1 VRVNIIGIL
10 LIMKS
15 KIYKE
20 IRLRKYR
27 VRVALLVVLLSF
39 NTHVGAA
46 LEYLSIADNAV
57 IMYNAPSIKAD
68 KLYVVSRYLPV
79 EAIVRVEGW
88 IKVRDSSGTL
98 SWVEQ
103 KAISGKRFV
112 VVIKQQAQVYQAAD
126 INSTLLFLAQKDVVF
141 EWLENSSNGWV
152 KVRHRDGQSGYVK
165 TTQIWGS

>member
-1 VRVNIIGIL
+1 MG
-10 LIMKS
+10 
-15 KIYKE
+15 
-20 IRLRKYR
+20 LRKYR
-27 VRVALLVVLLSF
+27 VRTALLVVLLSF

-112 VVIKQQAQVYQAAD
+112 VVIEQQAQVYQAAD
-126 INSTLLFLAQKDVVF
+126 INSTLLFWAQKDVVL
-141 EWLENSSNGWV
+141 EWLENSANGWV

>member
-1 VRVNIIGIL
+1 MKFKICKDIG
-10 LIMKS
+10 
-15 KIYKE
+15 
-20 IRLRKYR
+20 LRKYR
-27 VRVALLVVLLSF
+27 VRVALLVLLLSL
-39 NTHVGAA
+39 NTHAGAA
-46 LEYLSIADNAV
+46 LEYLSLADNAV

-68 KLYVVSRYLPV
+68 KLYVASRYLPV
-79 EAIVRVEGW
+79 EAVVRVEGW

-112 VVIKQQAQVYQAAD
+112 VVIEQQAQVYQAAD
-126 INSTLLFLAQKDVVF
+126 INSTLLFWAQKDVVF
-141 EWLENSSNGWV
+141 EWLENSSSGWV

>member
-1 VRVNIIGIL
+1 
-10 LIMKS
+10 MKF
-15 KIYKE
+15 KICKYLG
-20 IRLRKYR
+20 LRKYR
-27 VRVALLVVLLSF
+27 ARAALLVLLLSL
-39 NTHVGAA
+39 NTHAGAA
-46 LEYLSIADNAV
+46 LEYLSLADNAV

-68 KLYVVSRYLPV
+68 KLYVASRYLPV
-79 EAIVRVEGW
+79 EAVVRVEGW

-112 VVIKQQAQVYQAAD
+112 VVIEQQAQIYQAAD

>member
-1 VRVNIIGIL
+1 MGL
-10 LIMKS
+10 G
-15 KIYKE
+15 
-20 IRLRKYR
+20 KYR
-27 VRVALLVVLLSF
+27 VRLTLLVVLLSF

-141 EWLENSSNGWV
+141 EWLEDSSNGWV

>member
-1 VRVNIIGIL
+1 
-10 LIMKS
+10 MKF

-20 IRLRKYR
+20 IGFRKYR
-27 VRVALLVVLLSF
+27 VRAALLVALLSF
-39 NTHVGAA
+39 NTHADAA

>member
-1 VRVNIIGIL
+1 MRVNIIGIL

-20 IRLRKYR
+20 MGLRKYR
-27 VRVALLVVLLSF
+27 VRAALLVVLLSF
-39 NTHVGAA
+39 NTHASAA
-46 LEYLSIADNAV
+46 LEYLSIVDNAV

-88 IKVRDSSGTL
+88 IKVRDSSGAL

-112 VVIKQQAQVYQAAD
+112 VVIEQQAQVYQAAD

-141 EWLENSSNGWV
+141 EWLESSANGWV

>member
-1 VRVNIIGIL
+1 MG
-10 LIMKS
+10 
-15 KIYKE
+15 
-20 IRLRKYR
+20 LRKYR
-27 VRVALLVVLLSF
+27 VRTALLVVLLSF

-112 VVIKQQAQVYQAAD
+112 VVIEQQAQVYQAAD
-126 INSTLLFLAQKDVVF
+126 INSTLLFWAQKDVAF
-141 EWLENSSNGWV
+141 EWLENSANGWV

>member
-1 VRVNIIGIL
+1 MKFKICKDIGF
-10 LIMKS
+10 
-15 KIYKE
+15 
-20 IRLRKYR
+20 RRYR
-27 VRVALLVVLLSF
+27 VRAALLVLLLSL

-46 LEYLSIADNAV
+46 LEYLSLADNAV

-68 KLYVVSRYLPV
+68 KLYVASRHLPV
-79 EAIVRVEGW
+79 EAVVRVEGW

-112 VVIKQQAQVYQAAD
+112 VVIEQKAQVYQAAD
-126 INSTLLFLAQKDVVF
+126 INSTLLFWAQKDVVF

-152 KVRHRDGQSGYVK
+152 KVRHRNGQSGYVK
-165 TTQIWGS
+165 TNQIWGS

>member
-1 VRVNIIGIL
+1 MKFKICKDIGF
-10 LIMKS
+10 
-15 KIYKE
+15 
-20 IRLRKYR
+20 RRYR
-27 VRVALLVVLLSF
+27 VRAALLVLLLSL

-46 LEYLSIADNAV
+46 LEYLSLADNAV

-68 KLYVVSRYLPV
+68 KLYVASRHLPV
-79 EAIVRVEGW
+79 EAVVRVEGW

-112 VVIKQQAQVYQAAD
+112 VVIEQQAQVYQAAD
-126 INSTLLFLAQKDVVF
+126 INSTLLFWAQKDVVF
-141 EWLENSSNGWV
+141 EWLENSPNGWV

-165 TTQIWGS
+165 ATQIWGS

>member
-1 VRVNIIGIL
+1 MKFKICKDIGF
-10 LIMKS
+10 
-15 KIYKE
+15 
-20 IRLRKYR
+20 RRYR
-27 VRVALLVVLLSF
+27 VRAALLVLLLSL

-46 LEYLSIADNAV
+46 LEYLSLADNAV

-68 KLYVVSRYLPV
+68 KLYVASRYLPV
-79 EAIVRVEGW
+79 EAVVRVEGW

-112 VVIKQQAQVYQAAD
+112 VVIEQQAQVYQAAD

-152 KVRHRDGQSGYVK
+152 KVRHRNGQSGYVK
-165 TTQIWGS
+165 TNQIWGS

>member
-1 VRVNIIGIL
+1 MKFKICKDIGF
-10 LIMKS
+10 
-15 KIYKE
+15 
-20 IRLRKYR
+20 RRYR
-27 VRVALLVVLLSF
+27 VRAALLVLLLSL

-46 LEYLSIADNAV
+46 LEYLSLADNAV

-68 KLYVVSRYLPV
+68 KLYVASRYLPV
-79 EAIVRVEGW
+79 EAVVRVEGW

-112 VVIKQQAQVYQAAD
+112 VVIEQQAQIYQAAD

-152 KVRHRDGQSGYVK
+152 KVRHRNGQSGYVK
-165 TTQIWGS
+165 TNQIWGS

>member
-1 VRVNIIGIL
+1 MKFKICKDIGF
-10 LIMKS
+10 
-15 KIYKE
+15 
-20 IRLRKYR
+20 RRYR
-27 VRVALLVVLLSF
+27 VRAALLVLLLSL

-46 LEYLSIADNAV
+46 LEYLSLADNAV

-68 KLYVVSRYLPV
+68 KLYVASRHLPV
-79 EAIVRVEGW
+79 EAVVRVEGW
-88 IKVRDSSGTL
+88 IKVRDSSGIL

-112 VVIKQQAQVYQAAD
+112 VVIEQQAQIYQAAD